1 MPAIAQHGRIP
12 RGTEDRAEYTKIA
25 QYYAHE
31 AAARWP
37 ATADTVSLSSLN
49 LVVPAGRDVWGRTD
63 RAQPLALSLTVASRV
78 GFTSAAASDALDAG
92 TVHYGHLS
100 KNLLKALDP
109 STTNNQWLSG
119 LVVASRTSE
128 ALIATAAEGAV
139 GAAKI
144 DVCFPKASTLG
155 TGAGV
160 EWTVFYSPVGEVV
173 SFSRQLYVK
182 GMAIPTLIGVNSNE
196 RMKKQLCV
204 VSVWIDRVSDG
215 AIDSYYVVEDIV
227 LKAVGNTDFETL
239 EALAERVAHILI
251 ETFINTESSTSNL
264 RVRIEK
270 PSAVPL
276 ADFPAIEIYRTQM
289 QWLENNRTLQ

>member
-1 MPAIAQHGRIP
+1 MQMPTIAHHGRIL
-12 RGTEDRAEYTKIA
+12 RAFEQGEEYTKIA

-49 LVVPAGRDVWGRTD
+49 MVVCAGRDVWGRTD
-63 RAQPLALSLTVASRV
+63 RAQPLALSLTVASRT

-109 STTNNQWLSG
+109 SITNNQWLSG

-128 ALIATAAEGAV
+128 ALIATAAEGA
-139 GAAKI
+139 
-144 DVCFPKASTLG
+144 
-155 TGAGV
+155 GV
-160 EWTVFYSPVGEVV
+160 EWTVFYSPAGEVV

-196 RMKKQLCV
+196 RLKKQMCL
-204 VSVWIDRVSDG
+204 VSVWIDKVSDG
-215 AIDSYYVVEDIV
+215 AIDAYNVVEEIV
-227 LKAVGNTDFETL
+227 LKAVENTSFETL
-239 EALAERVAHILI
+239 EALAEKVAHVLFD
-251 ETFINTESSTSNL
+251 TFIKGESSTSNL

-276 ADFPAIEIYRTQM
+276 ADFPAIEIYRTQ
-289 QWLENNRTLQ
+289 QQVLHTNGSALQ